1 MKLRDPMLI
10 SDGFEKS
17 IAEKMP
23 RVKREEGR
31 PFSPVE
37 TEPPPP
43 LETEE
48 RPFSPVETRPIEFEP
63 EMKATPPPFK
73 KGEGKDQNVDVL
85 KLIEDLHNQLL
96 VSSQTRRALEIDVT
110 TSRKTIQQHAEDN
123 RDLRRQIEDLKKE
136 LQRLKELQTE
146 TTYLKE
152 ENTDALEKIQEFQQ
166 EVRTLSEALTQVTQE
181 RDEAFRR
188 VSGLESHSEHVEILR
203 IKGKMREKEA
213 SQFADENRAL
223 RSKLE
228 EALTQNI
235 DLERKYEEL
244 KRSFNEI
251 KESLTF
257 LRDSCKTEYYNLPGS
272 SS

>member
-17 IAEKMP
+17 VAEKMP
-23 RVKREEGR
+23 RVKREEER
-31 PFSPVE
+31 PFSPVK

-43 LETEE
+43 LEA
-48 RPFSPVETRPIEFEP
+48 PVETRPIEFEP
-63 EMKATPPPFK
+63 EMKASPPPPK
-73 KGEGKDQNVDVL
+73 KSEGKDQNFDVL

-96 VSSQTRRALEIDVT
+96 VSSQTRRALEVDVA
-110 TSRKTIQQHAEDN
+110 TSRKTIQQYAEDN
-123 RDLRRQIEDLKKE
+123 RDLRLQIENLKKE
-136 LQRLKELQTE
+136 LQRLKDLQAE
-146 TTYLKE
+146 TVYLKE

-166 EVRTLSEALTQVTQE
+166 EVRTLHEALAQVTQE
-181 RDEAFRR
+181 REEAFRR

-203 IKGKMREKEA
+203 IKEKMREKEA

>member
-1 MKLRDPMLI
+1 MKLRDPMLV

-17 IAEKMP
+17 VAEKMP
-23 RVKREEGR
+23 RVKREEER
-31 PFSPVE
+31 PFSPVK

-43 LETEE
+43 LEA
-48 RPFSPVETRPIEFEP
+48 PVETRPIEFEP
-63 EMKATPPPFK
+63 ERKVVPPPPK
-73 KGEGKDQNVDVL
+73 RREGREQNLDVL
-85 KLIEDLHNQLL
+85 KLIEDLHDQLL
-96 VSSQTRRALEIDVT
+96 VSSQTRRALEVDISS
-110 TSRKTIQQHAEDN
+110 SRKTIQQYAEDN

-136 LQRLKELQTE
+136 LQRLKDLQTE
-146 TTYLKE
+146 TAYLKE

-166 EVRTLSEALTQVTQE
+166 ELRTLHEALAQITQE

-188 VSGLESHSEHVEILR
+188 VSDLESHSEHVEILR
-203 IKGKMREKEA
+203 IKEKMREKEA

-228 EALTQNI
+228 ETLAQNI
-235 DLERKYEEL
+235 DLERKYEGL

>member
-17 IAEKMP
+17 VAEKMP
-23 RVKREEGR
+23 RVKRGEER

-43 LETEE
+43 LEA
-48 RPFSPVETRPIEFEP
+48 PVETHSIEFEP
-63 EMKATPPPFK
+63 EMKATPPPPK
-73 KGEGKDQNVDVL
+73 KSEGKDQNFDVL

-96 VSSQTRRALEIDVT
+96 VSSQTRRALEVDAA
-110 TSRKTIQQHAEDN
+110 TSRKTIQQYAEDN
-123 RDLRRQIEDLKKE
+123 RDLRRQMEDLKKE
-136 LQRLKELQTE
+136 LQRLKDLQSE
-146 TTYLKE
+146 TAYLKE

-166 EVRTLSEALTQVTQE
+166 EVRTLNEALAQVTQE
-181 RDEAFRR
+181 REEAFRR

-203 IKGKMREKEA
+203 IKEKMREKEA

-228 EALTQNI
+228 ETLTQNI